1 MAQIDKT
8 RPGEPIP
15 GLADQII
22 RHTRSYN
29 VQFGHGVD
37 KDDIIGLDTET
48 IYDLCPFGEVI
59 RSHPGYD
66 SWENLRAW
74 QKQLEA
80 EMSVKGKNEWAK
92 RIMNHINGVNE
103 PAKPVPFWKR

>member
-1 MAQIDKT
+1 MAQIDKP

-29 VQFGHGVD
+29 VQFSKGVD
-37 KDDIIGLDTET
+37 KDDIINLPTET

-59 RSHPGYD
+59 REHPGYAD
-66 SWENLRAW
+66 WIKLHDFHDR
-74 QKQLEA
+74 LEA
-80 EMSVKGKNEWAK
+80 EMTVKGKNEWAS
-92 RIMNHINGVNE
+92 RLLNHISGVNE